1 MRCTET
7 LSCREH
13 ENRDIAFCKASTHQ
27 GDAAA
32 FNHSSVGRQCLPN
45 CLIACTVTAVQK
57 PSTWTTDTMDYI
69 LHEGDNLYQ
78 HIDAG
83 HDFLLPT
90 DLPTCVHVCNKIF
103 NVVRGKEAF
112 GTFTQNLHK
121 TRNML
126 SVLCTFIQTTA
137 TSALICLGDQ
147 SGSSAITVLSQDT
160 SMYIFDPHSRNIS
173 GMPSAHGTAVLMRFN
188 NIPSTVSFIC
198 ELADSLAARL
208 FHWTFWHSVTA
219 ASCDCDIFLGKRS
232 PSIDVL
238 SEAQIMNLYS
248 ELVQSESQ
256 PSNRRNYYKSYRK
269 RVRESETP
277 DQTHKRRK
285 CDRHYKASARQTE
298 TYEET
303 ACRREHNRQCK
314 NTSRAQET
322 PQQTKKRQEMAKMNI
337 SQTRLAKKTKVET
350 IDDAMNNFKSEVK
363 KQPVYICTSCHRLLW
378 RKGVQKFS
386 IDKYNKVRP
395 EIIQLVLDDKYRLS
409 SIDGSTY
416 ICHCC
421 HRTLKLGRIPAQS
434 KANRMELEEI
444 PDQLR
449 DLNNLELHIICK
461 RILFM
466 KLVKLPRGKQKGIRG
481 AAVNVPADL
490 GPACTLLPR
499 LPADAHIVSLKLKRK
514 LEYKQAYLHD
524 VIRPEKVI
532 SALHYLKNNNP
543 LYADIEINED
553 WIRGWQDGDNDMY
566 DGIFV
571 DENDKAEASNHKQMP
586 DINCNNVP
594 LDNIDDSDCDSNE
607 SVSDKTQQDNSN
619 EIEKEDLIALEE
631 NCKLRD
637 LPYDTCLQSE
647 LPEEANQVFSIAPGE
662 GNKPIPLLTDTLFEE
677 LANPDKFPFG
687 KGGFVDTERD
697 TKLTLRK
704 YVNARLLDQDGRF
717 AKDIEY
723 IFAMQYA
730 VEHKQVRDS
739 ISIALRQTRGRQQVS
754 RNLHAGMLK
763 NPQHL
768 QNLFKK
774 DRAYTFLKNIRGS
787 PPYWQKM
794 FYELLAMIR
803 TLGIPTWFLTLS
815 AADMKWPEVIQSIAK
830 QYGTI
835 YTEQE
840 VLELPWR
847 LKSMW
852 LRSNPVTPA
861 RMFQYRLDAFVIT
874 FLKSSAQPI
883 GEVIEYVIRIEFQAR
898 GSPHAHTLIWI
909 KDAPKLGY
917 ADEADVKAFIDK
929 YISCSLP
936 DDDQELR
943 ALVEGLQIHRH
954 SPTCRRKGSCRFN
967 YPKPPSPH
975 TIISDEPQENCQQQ
989 IDFAVKNLTAV
1000 KQVLE
1005 SKDLSTDITLQEV
1018 LNRAHVTLDD
1028 YTKSLSISKCGR
1040 SVILKRKPSEQSV
1053 NYYSPAVL
1061 KAWEANMDIQY
1072 VVNAYACVMYIAS
1085 YVLKAEKGM
1094 GELLKQAAREMEQGN
1109 TRQQLNKLGSVF
1121 LTNREVSAQ
1130 EAVYR
1135 VLSIP
1140 LRRCSR
1146 SVVFINTDN
1155 KESRDALL
1163 LPFSQL
1169 QNLDDD
1175 NEDVY
1180 CKNIIDR
1187 YAARPKHCEDMCLA
1201 QFAAS
1206 YTYNRHISQD
1216 ENEFA
1221 HELDSDIPDD
1231 SDEITHT
1238 NVIKLQNGLGQM
1250 KKRKRKAVIRWHNFN
1265 IEKEPEKHYRSRI
1278 MLFLPWRREEKLRGN
1293 YMSYEDRYNDE
1304 IERIKA
1310 TEKMFIH
1317 QEDEINSAFEHLQ
1330 AAGPPQA
1337 AWDNIA
1343 PGAEEAEEL
1352 AHQEG
1357 ISDERPMAEE
1367 DIQHHINQ
1375 IVNDWPQS
1383 HNESLN
1389 TKYTKEARKEL
1400 LSPREYNKCM
1410 RQLNTEQKTMVMY
1423 HRKWCKETVIALKQ
1437 HKPVKPYHVFLSGSG
1452 GVGKSYVVKML
1463 HTDTVKLLQCSQ
1475 QIKPEDV
1482 PILLTAAT
1490 GVAAHNINGITVH
1503 SAFMLNDR
1511 KKAGTTYYNLSS
1523 DTLSTLQTHLEQLM
1537 VVIIDEISMIG
1548 AQTLY
1553 KIHMRLQEI
1562 KGLHYSNTRF
1572 GNVTIIAV
1580 GDLYQLPPLKDKKI
1594 YDTPGT
1600 GDDPNPIC
1608 LHQSLWKENFYFH
1621 ELKHVVRQKNKQ
1633 FAQLLNRVREAKI
1646 TEHDE
1651 TTLKGRV
1658 TTLDH
1663 PDHFTDAL
1671 HVYGTNQQADQYN
1684 AAMLQKLDTPKYVI
1698 QSSDITRDRETRQL
1712 KISLDGKKR
1721 TDTGG
1726 LPSQLTIAENAYVRL
1741 TSNID
1746 VADGLANGVRGIIQK
1761 IIINEDGAVNTILVK
1776 FDNEGIGQK
1785 AKASSPYNRTYGDAI
1800 PIYRHGVSFQ
1810 HRNITI
1816 FRSQFPLVLSWA
1828 STIHS
1833 VQGLTVDKIVVD
1845 LSKIFAAGQAYVA
1858 LSRVTSLEGLQILNY
1873 NSAAIKK
1880 DKRVDTEM
1888 LRLQQRPITF
1898 VSPIIPTL
1906 PEQDFIKISHLNV
1919 RGYLDHIDNLKTD
1932 HVISSADVICLTET
1946 HLRKSDT
1953 IHLNSQPI
1961 KSHVQYRADRVGGV
1975 QKGGILIFVNRQIP
1989 STRLN
1994 IQIPG
1999 LEFLATSLSPN
2010 PNTKIVLITLYR
2022 RSSTVSTQEFIAMV
2036 EQLLSSTALLHA
2048 EVLVVSDFNDDL
2060 MGNTTKISS
2069 WFERNGFN
2077 QLIDQPTTDQGS
2089 LLDHVYFNGVS
2100 PIQTEV
2106 CDTYYSDHD
2115 CTIIAIP
2122 NTRSQS

>member
-103 NVVRGKEAF
+103 NIVRGKEAF

-607 SVSDKTQQDNSN
+607 SVSDKTQHDNSN

-717 AKDIEY
+717 AKDVEY

-739 ISIALRQTRGRQQVS
+739 ISIALRQTRGRQQVG

-1304 IERIKA
+1304 IDQIKA

-1553 KIHMRLQEI
+1553 KIHMHLQEI

-1932 HVISSADVICLTET
+1932 DVISSADVICLTET

-2048 EVLVVSDFNDDL
+2048 EVLVVGDFNDDL

-2069 WFERNGFN
+2069 WFKRNGFN